1 MCYPLFEHPDR
12 VTRCLKQAL
21 FSFPDI
27 DQATCSLCSD
37 HSIYKS
43 LLVYNARMADLG
55 HYNTLPII
63 RRTDVGVFV
72 DGGELG
78 DILLP
83 RKYVTD
89 SMQVGDQLKLFL
101 YTDSEDRLVAT
112 TLQPYA
118 EVGECAYLKV
128 VSTSHYGA
136 FLDWGLPKDLLVPF
150 SEQYKSMQK
159 GYSYTVYLFVDTTTQ
174 RIAAS
179 TRLEDWLA
187 TDAGDFKPRQPVDL
201 LIYGKSDL
209 GFKAVVDGTHLGQ
222 LYDNEVF
229 RPLHYGERIKGYIK
243 QLRAD
248 GRIDLM
254 LQLPSYLQGNELSA
268 AIIAHLQKNE
278 GVSTLTDKSP
288 PGDIYQTFGVSKAV
302 YKKALGQL
310 YKQQCIKIEKHQITL
325 L

>member
-1 MCYPLFEHPDR
+1 MAHSYPLKKR
-12 VTRCLKQAL
+12 LVTPHK
-21 FSFPDI
+21 P
-27 DQATCSLCSD
+27 
-37 HSIYKS
+37 
-43 LLVYNARMADLG
+43 LLVYNARMAELG

-63 RRTDVGVFV
+63 RRTDIGVFL
-72 DGGELG
+72 DGADFG

-89 SMQVGDQLKLFL
+89 SMRVGEPLEVFL
-101 YTDSEDRLVAT
+101 YNDSEDRIIAT
-112 TLQPYA
+112 TLRPRA
-118 EVGECAYLKV
+118 EVGECAYLRV

-150 SEQYKSMQK
+150 SEQQRPMQK
-159 GYSYTVYLFVDTTTQ
+159 GYSYTVYLFVDTSTQ

-179 TRLEDWLA
+179 TKLENWLSS
-187 TDAGDFKPRQPVDL
+187 DASGYRPRQAVEL

-209 GFKAVVDGTHLGQ
+209 GFKALINGTHLGQ
-222 LYDNEVF
+222 LYSNETF
-229 RPLHYGERIKGYIK
+229 TPLHYGERINGYIK

-254 LQLPSYLQGNELSA
+254 LQLPS
-268 AIIAHLQKNE
+268 HLQRDALSDAIVEHLQNND
-278 GVSTLTDKSP
+278 GVSALTDKSP
-288 PGDIYQTFGVSKAV
+288 PDDIYQTFGVSKAS

-310 YKQQCIKIEKHQITL
+310 YKQQRITIEKHQITL